1 MQKSL
6 PISRD
11 ERRRIIFASVVGT
24 TIEFFDFYIY
34 ATAAVSVF
42 PLLFFPRGEG
52 TAALLASMATFGV
65 AFVARPIG
73 SIVFG
78 HFGDRVGRKAT
89 LIGSLLLMG
98 LATFA
103 VGLLP
108 TYHQIGLL
116 APALLAILR
125 FSQGLGLGGEW
136 SGAALLATETAEPGK
151 RAQAAM
157 WPQLGAPFGFLLANG
172 SFLAL
177 AIVFG
182 FRSGSAQIDDRFLV
196 WGWRIPFLM
205 SIVMVLIGLYVR
217 VKLHETPV
225 FIRAVERG
233 EKLKSPLAQVFRNN
247 FSELLRGA
255 FMMVATYGLFYLMTT
270 WILSY
275 AIGKV
280 ELGLLGIDYRE
291 FLILQLIAVVLFAA
305 FIPISGYFA
314 DLFGRRPF
322 LIAVT
327 FAIILFGLS
336 FGAFLSPGTMGSG
349 ASANRGLMLVFLSLG
364 MSLMGLTFGPMSALL
379 PELFP
384 TNTRYTGSGISYNMA
399 SIIGAALTPFV
410 ATWLA
415 SNYGPGSVGFYL
427 SCLGG
432 LTLVALLLSEETRA
446 TNLDTME
453 EEEAAAAAIEA
464 TSP

>member
-1 MQKSL
+1 MKMNLMVAADQ
-6 PISRD
+6 
-11 ERRRIIFASVVGT
+11 RRRIVFASVVGT
-24 TIEFFDFYIY
+24 TIEFFDFYMY

-42 PLLFFPRGEG
+42 PLLFFPKGEG
-52 TAALLASMATFGV
+52 AAALLASMATFGV

-73 SIVFG
+73 SIIFG
-78 HFGDRVGRKAT
+78 HFGDRVGRKTT

-108 TYHQIGLL
+108 TYQSIGLL
-116 APALLAILR
+116 APALLTILR

-136 SGAALLATETAEPGK
+136 SGAALLAAETAQPGK

-172 SFLAL
+172 FFLAL
-177 AIVFG
+177 TVAFG
-182 FRSGSAQIDDRFLV
+182 FQSGSAKIEDSFLV

-205 SIVMVLIGLYVR
+205 SIVMVLVGLYVR

-225 FIRAVERG
+225 FARAVKRG
-233 EKLKSPLAQVFRNN
+233 EKLKSPLVQVFRNN
-247 FSELLRGA
+247 FSELLRGT
-255 FMMVATYGLFYLMTT
+255 FMMVATYGIFYLVTT
-270 WILSY
+270 WVLSY
-275 AIGKV
+275 AIGRV
-280 ELGLLGIDYRE
+280 EQGLLGIDYRE
-291 FLILQLIAVVLFAA
+291 FLILQLISVVLFAV
-305 FIPISGYFA
+305 FIPVSGYLA
-314 DLFGRRPF
+314 DRFGRRPF

-327 FAIILFGLS
+327 CAIIAFGLS
-336 FGAFLSPGTMGSG
+336 FGAFLSPATMGSG
-349 ASANRGLMLVFLSLG
+349 ESANRGLMLVFLSLG

-384 TNTRYTGSGISYNMA
+384 TNTRYTGSGIAYNMA

-415 SNYGPGSVGFYL
+415 SSYGPGSVGLYL
-427 SCLGG
+427 SFLGG
-432 LTLVALLLSEETRA
+432 LTLFALLLSKETRS
-446 TNLDTME
+446 TNLETME
-453 EEEAAAAAIEA
+453 EEAAVAAIEA